1 MSLRNAA
8 LTLAVSVSL
17 AACSTGKVSDV
28 GRGATTKTHNSSSD
42 AKPSKPSRKRA
53 TEVQVELGRQYMDRG
68 QYETAHEA
76 FGKALAL
83 DPDSVDANTLM
94 AVLYERID
102 RAEGAEKYYKRAV
115 ELDAE
120 DGATNNNYGAYLC
133 RLKRYQESDQY
144 FLRALDD
151 PFYKTPQSA
160 LANAGTCARM
170 AGNAEK
176 SETYFRKAL
185 ELDPKSAAALYELAL
200 ISFHKS
206 DFMRARAFIQRFES
220 VNPPDA
226 SAIDLAARIEDK
238 LGDGTAAAKYRER
251 LKTEFPDYEPGT
263 VTGETNSP

>member
-1 MSLRNAA
+1 MSPRSA
-8 LTLAVSVSL
+8 LLALPIFVALVACGGSGRVSE
-17 AACSTGKVSDV
+17 V
-28 GRGATTKTHNSSSD
+28 GRGATTKTQNTSSS
-42 AKPSKPSRKRA
+42 KTTKPSRKRA
-53 TEVQVELGRQYMDRG
+53 TEVQVEMGRQYMDRG

-76 FGKALAL
+76 FSKALAL
-83 DPDSVDANTLM
+83 DADSVDANTLM

-133 RLKRYQESDQY
+133 RLKRYEESDGY

-151 PFYKTPQSA
+151 PFYKTPESA

-170 AGNAEK
+170 AGHAEK
-176 SETYFRKAL
+176 SETYFRKVL

-226 SAIDLAARIEDK
+226 SALDLAAKIEDG
-238 LGDGTAAAKYRER
+238 LGDDTAAAKYRER